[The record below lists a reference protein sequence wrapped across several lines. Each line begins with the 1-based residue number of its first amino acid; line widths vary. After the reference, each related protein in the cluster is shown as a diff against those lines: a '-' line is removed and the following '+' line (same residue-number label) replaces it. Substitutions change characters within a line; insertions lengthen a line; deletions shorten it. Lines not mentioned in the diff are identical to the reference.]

1 MRNRFQNMMDGRYGN
16 DQLNNFMFI
25 VALVLVVLSFF
36 VNISLLWIIAVVL
49 LILGYFRMLSRNIA
63 QRSLENE
70 RFTGFI
76 SRFRR
81 GGGGFRGSR
90 SGGYGNDGYG
100 SGSYGGGRSRRSS
113 RSSRSTTSARERAE
127 KFRAQQQDKRYY
139 KYFNCPNCN
148 QKVRVP
154 KGKGKIE
161 ITCPKCRTSFIRK
174 T

>member
-1 MRNRFQNMMDGRYGN
+1 MRNRFQNFMQGRYGS
-16 DQLNNFMFI
+16 DQLTNFLSM
-25 VALVLVVLSFF
+25 VALVVIILNLFF
-36 VNISLLWIIAVVL
+36 RRRILWIIAVVL
-49 LILGYFRMLSRNIA
+49 IVLIYYRMFSRNIA
-63 QRSLENE
+63 QRSLEND
-70 RFTGFI
+70 RFMGLI

-81 GGGGFRGSR
+81 GGGGRRYSGQNGGSSR
-90 SGGYGNDGYG
+90 SYG
-100 SGSYGGGRSRRSS
+100 SGRFRRGGGGGSS
-113 RSSRSTTSARERAE
+113 GSYSARERAE
-127 KFRAQQQDKRYY
+127 RFRAQQQDKKYY